1 MYLLL
6 LAWCC
11 VCLPAWCICVCYYFN
26 VCTWCWFVCVGYSLY
41 LCYIL
46 AICVR
51 GVDIGYMLFNSLVL
65 ACSFV
70 TLTLYHLATIT
81 ALYCFISLLFV
92 FIRSLG
98 VAGLHYDNNT
108 LIVCVISLY
117 FLYLG
122 LVFLF
127 IFSFCLV
134 SIKQKKEITI
144 NSYLPFDYILS
155 KRIYFCFVYLFLF
168 VL

>member
-1 MYLLL
+1 MCIIPLLLILLLCYVTLLSSYWLVVYLLL

-98 VAGLHYDNNT
+98 VAG
-108 LIVCVISLY
+108 
-117 FLYLG
+117 
-122 LVFLF
+122 
-127 IFSFCLV
+127 
-134 SIKQKKEITI
+134 
-144 NSYLPFDYILS
+144 YIL
-155 KRIYFCFVYLFLF
+155 R
-168 VL
+168 

>member
-1 MYLLL
+1 MCLVIVLRYLTLLL
-6 LAWCC
+6 IGSVVCGGTLYIVYLFRLVVYHLLPAWCC

-98 VAGLHYDNNT
+98 VAGLYYDNAP
-108 LIVCVISLY
+108 LKGA
-117 FLYLG
+117 YL
-122 LVFLF
+122 LVLLGWYY
-127 IFSFCLV
+127 IFSFLLTYTN
-134 SIKQKKEITI
+134 E
-144 NSYLPFDYILS
+144 
-155 KRIYFCFVYLFLF
+155 KRK
-168 VL
+168 